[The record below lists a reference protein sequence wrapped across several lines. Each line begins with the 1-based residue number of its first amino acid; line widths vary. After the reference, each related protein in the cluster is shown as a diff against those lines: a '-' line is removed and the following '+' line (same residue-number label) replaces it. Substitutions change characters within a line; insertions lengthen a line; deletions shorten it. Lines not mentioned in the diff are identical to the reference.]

1 MASRRGLILSLDG
14 PSVRVGVSFLS
25 LKRHRLALGSHLV
38 TRWAICVRRGLISFT
53 EKAWPRVEALPFPL
67 RWHPLEYE
75 FTCYRLDEIRI
86 VLAFSFGRI
95 IDIDSM

>member
-1 MASRRGLILSLDG
+1 MSLDE
-14 PSVRVGVSFLS
+14 PSVRIEVSFLS
-25 LKRHRLALGSHLV
+25 LKRHGLALGSHLV

-75 FTCYRLDEIRI
+75 FTCYWLDDIRI
-86 VLAFSFGRI
+86 MLLLSFGWLM
-95 IDIDSM
+95 DIDRM